1 VSRDALKR
9 RSPHECLCPDLQNAE
24 KQRFVEEKRQYAIC
38 PFSRRSS
45 ETPPSMDFLEFVE
58 EKISSDENV
67 CGIERA
73 EILHRKNYRVWLL
86 ASGDNITEQKGEL

>member
-1 VSRDALKR
+1 
-9 RSPHECLCPDLQNAE
+9 
-24 KQRFVEEKRQYAIC
+24 
-38 PFSRRSS
+38 
-45 ETPPSMDFLEFVE
+45 MDFLEFVE